1 VNGTTVTAIPT
12 TAGGTVTISTPVA
25 VGNSTPVSVQVT
37 GVTNPT
43 EGTYANTAFGVS
55 TGADT
60 TTSNSSPVQ
69 AFSVGSVNTT
79 TSLGLSLTSVAYG
92 SETSEIFTVSVTG
105 LSGDGYPE
113 GTVAVYNS
121 STELCSATLVPITSD
136 SASATCALT
145 AFELVTGAYDDVFAT
160 YAPGVP
166 SSSNTSYTYTTSNSS
181 PVQAFSVGSVN
192 TTRTSVSESPTS
204 VTYGHES
211 ASVFSVTVTTHYG
224 EAVPNG
230 EKVTVHVGPVTCTVV
245 LKGGKGT
252 CTIANTALPVG
263 SYAASAT
270 YGGDATL
277 RGSSGS
283 GASKLTVSKDTT
295 RISVS
300 ESPKRVT
307 YGNESASVFF
317 VTVTTHF
324 GEAVPNGE
332 KVSVSVGSVT
342 RTVVLKGGKGTCT
355 IANTDLQV
363 GLYPVSATYGGDA
376 NLSGSS
382 LSELTV

>member
-1 VNGTTVTAIPT
+1 MHKPHVVHLSAILA
-12 TAGGTVTISTPVA
+12 AGAISLA
-25 VGNSTPVSVQVT
+25 LLAS
-37 GVTNPT
+37 
-43 EGTYANTAFGVS
+43 
-55 TGADT
+55 
-60 TTSNSSPVQ
+60 TTSAFAASPRITVPI
-69 AFSVGSVNTT
+69 GTT

-92 SETSEIFTVSVTG
+92 SETSEIFRVSVTG

-160 YAPGVP
+160 YAPGIP
-166 SSSNTSYTYTTSNSS
+166 SSSDTSYTYTTSNSS
-181 PVQAFSVGSVN
+181 PVQAFSVGSASKYS
-192 TTRTSVSESPTS
+192 TLTKVSKSPS
-204 VTYGHES
+204 IVTYGNES
-211 ASVFSVTVTTHYG
+211 VTLFSVRVTSESG
-224 EAVPNG
+224 QAVLNG
-230 EKVTVHVGPVTCTVV
+230 EKATVNAGPVTCIVV
-245 LKGGKGT
+245 LTGTRGT
-252 CTIANTALPVG
+252 CRIANTALPVG

-270 YGGDATL
+270 YGGDANL
-277 RGSSGS
+277 SGSSGLT
-283 GASKLTVSKDTT
+283 ADKLVVSKDTT

-300 ESPKRVT
+300 ESPNRVT